1 MALIV
6 TRHSRVRFAERIKNI
21 HFGSLEPEEKQQIDN
36 ILINCIKYGKLMQRL
51 KNLKSLDILKK

>member
-36 ILINCIKYGKLMQRL
+36 ILINCIKYGKLVL
-51 KNLKSLDILKK
+51 Y